1 MRQKL
6 GNLHSV
12 GQLLK
17 NEAVRR
23 LFFFVEFSW
32 AENRLALTT
41 FLMDY
46 FLMEIV

>member
-6 GNLHSV
+6 GNLHFV
-12 GQLLK
+12 GQRFK

-23 LFFFVEFSW
+23 LFFVEFSW